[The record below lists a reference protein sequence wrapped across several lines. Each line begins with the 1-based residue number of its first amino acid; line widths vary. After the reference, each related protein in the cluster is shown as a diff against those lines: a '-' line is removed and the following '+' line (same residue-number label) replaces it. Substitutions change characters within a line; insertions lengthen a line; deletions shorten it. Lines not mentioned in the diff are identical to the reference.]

1 MKSFP
6 ACCDRANWL
15 TELRI
20 VTILAFIPFALQ
32 ADTSPEAQ
40 DSILSI
46 ESWSLYSS
54 NDEIALELEKHEF
67 DNSVISAL
75 KKELGKGSGYGSRL
89 NASMTEH
96 EASGSKAVVGYEI
109 QDVFFPFLRKSDRN
123 PKYLVGGG
131 YWKEGKGLP
140 RPRKAF
146 SGDSVNKYEV
156 LRPANMVVAPDG
168 VSRTNAGRQE
178 TYSCEDMISML
189 VDERNHFDLWTFGLR
204 MIASDEDENV
214 EIQFHDEYD
223 IEVLRFLLVNGL
235 VEEAK
240 YFKHNSI
247 SNASIEGLEAA
258 LLAYLTSDALGEGSE
273 ACFPSLALSSSLEV
287 PMQMSGLDGTGIVN
301 RFVRYDR
308 LSNGMK
314 LFLLK
319 DYLHDPASTLN
330 DDVISSSMGDDH
342 SRSSFFF
349 GEEST
354 VSQNSGRVDRITPDA
369 SAALAIEGRSSEK
382 EADLWEKT
390 FDTYL
395 ENERYFD
402 ALRHLELGNILDEDG
417 YTKALTALL
426 AAVSENADILT
437 VVEMMESIPGDVSSL
452 HPGIGELGNR
462 MAKEGFGGMGPMR
475 GTVENTH
482 VQGGGVLE
490 VSEEMT
496 DAMSEWSFLIDP
508 SGLGVAS
515 DEGDLI
521 LAPLPV
527 SGSTG
532 ASTITSL
539 LKPDNEPVS
548 VKAALDAM
556 RASSTV
562 RMQILERL
570 PNKR

>member
-1 MKSFP
+1 
-6 ACCDRANWL
+6 
-15 TELRI
+15 
-20 VTILAFIPFALQ
+20 
-32 ADTSPEAQ
+32 
-40 DSILSI
+40 
-46 ESWSLYSS
+46 
-54 NDEIALELEKHEF
+54 
-67 DNSVISAL
+67 
-75 KKELGKGSGYGSRL
+75 
-89 NASMTEH
+89 
-96 EASGSKAVVGYEI
+96 
-109 QDVFFPFLRKSDRN
+109 
-123 PKYLVGGG
+123 
-131 YWKEGKGLP
+131 
-140 RPRKAF
+140 
-146 SGDSVNKYEV
+146 
-156 LRPANMVVAPDG
+156 
-168 VSRTNAGRQE
+168 
-178 TYSCEDMISML
+178 
-189 VDERNHFDLWTFGLR
+189 
-204 MIASDEDENV
+204 
-214 EIQFHDEYD
+214 
-223 IEVLRFLLVNGL
+223 
-235 VEEAK
+235 
-240 YFKHNSI
+240 
-247 SNASIEGLEAA
+247 
-258 LLAYLTSDALGEGSE
+258 
-273 ACFPSLALSSSLEV
+273 
-287 PMQMSGLDGTGIVN
+287 MQMSGLDGTGIVN
-301 RFVRYDR
+301 RFVRYNR

-319 DYLHDPASTLN
+319 DYLHDPASTLD
-330 DDVISSSMGDDH
+330 DDVISSSTGDDH
-342 SRSSFFF
+342 SRTSFFF

-402 ALRHLELGNILDEDG
+402 ALRHLELQNILDEDG

-452 HPGIGELGNR
+452 HPGIGDLGNR

-475 GTVENTH
+475 KAVENTH
-482 VQGGGVLE
+482 VQVGGVLE
-490 VSEEMT
+490 ISEEMT